1 MRVSQPVGAH
11 QTVSRDSV
19 NVLSNV
25 DELYRIA
32 LGLEVP
38 ATWRNADY
46 TKGWTSDAFR
56 GVTRFAAYA
65 TADGKRGAL
74 VRVPE
79 RKATIIILTND
90 ATADARGMSER
101 ILDRLLAQRQG
112 DFQ

>member
-25 DELYRIA
+25 DELYRFA

-38 ATWRNADY
+38 TTWRDANY
-46 TKGWTSDAFR
+46 SKGWTTDTYR
-56 GVTRFAAYA
+56 GVTRLAAYA

-101 ILDRLLAQRQG
+101 ILDRLLGPR
-112 DFQ
+112 